1 MKFGLVGKNAAI
13 LKPLLEARGIEL
25 ADSFD
30 AADLLISYGGDGTLI
45 GAERE
50 FPEVPKLGMRD
61 ASAVTKCPEHED
73 ALVLDRFLSG
83 ELAKTELM
91 KITATI
97 DGKRLRG
104 MNDIILRNSDVRSSV
119 RFRVAVNNKMVS
131 DETIGDGL
139 VAATPFGSSAYFRS
153 ITNTVIRTGMGL
165 AFNNCTEFLHH
176 LVLKPD
182 DVVQVE
188 IVRGPAQL
196 TADNSPEIID
206 LSNGDAFVI
215 QRSTRS
221 AVVYGIDSLRC
232 GQCRYSHAPRRRF

>member
-1 MKFGLVGKNAAI
+1 MKFGLVGMNSDC
-13 LKPLLEARGIEL
+13 LRPLLDARGL
-25 ADSFD
+25 VVTDDLSKADI
-30 AADLLISYGGDGTLI
+30 LISYGGDGTLI

-61 ASAVTKCPEHED
+61 ASAITKCAEHED
-73 ALVLDRFLSG
+73 AVVLDRFLNG

-91 KITATI
+91 KITAFF
-97 DGKRLRG
+97 GEHRLRG

-119 RFRVAVNNKMVS
+119 RFRVSVNGEMVS

-153 ITNTVIRTGMGL
+153 ITNTVTRSGIGL

-176 LVLKPD
+176 LVLRSE

-196 TADNSPEIID
+196 TADNSPEVID
-206 LSNGDAFVI
+206 LGNDDTFVI
-215 QRSTRS
+215 RKSSRS
-221 AVVYGIDSLRC
+221 AIVYGVDNLRC